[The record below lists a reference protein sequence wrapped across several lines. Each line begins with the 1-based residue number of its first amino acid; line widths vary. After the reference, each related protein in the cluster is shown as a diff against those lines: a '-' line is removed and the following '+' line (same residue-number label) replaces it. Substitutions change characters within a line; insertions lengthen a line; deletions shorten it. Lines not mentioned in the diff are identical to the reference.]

1 MKLDKEIKDM
11 FRELIHKKKKQGM
24 RIGESSGDDLLSMM
38 LQSNSKNYL
47 HENAKESTTN
57 GMSIEEIIEECKL
70 FYFVGQETTSIW
82 LTWTMIVLA
91 MHPNWQEN
99 ARDEVLQICGRNT
112 PNFESIN
119 HLKIVTM
126 ILNEVLRLYPP
137 VVHQFRHTVGIFQN
151 LYLF

>member
-1 MKLDKEIKDM
+1 
-11 FRELIHKKKKQGM
+11 M

-38 LQSNSKNYL
+38 LQSNNKNYL

-82 LTWTMIVLA
+82 LTWTIIVLA
-91 MHPNWQEN
+91 MHPNWQEK
-99 ARDEVLQICGRNT
+99 ARDEVLQICGKNT

-119 HLKIVTM
+119 HLKIVSTYH
-126 ILNEVLRLYPP
+126 LVFK
-137 VVHQFRHTVGIFQN
+137 VHCRFSSKLTKK
-151 LYLF
+151 